1 MNESATSQAD
11 QVIGR
16 ATSESTPWWPDPVLP
31 ATGTPNVVVVLLDD
45 TGFAHLSCYGGLVD
59 TPNYDRLAERGLRYT
74 NFHTTA
80 LCSPTR
86 ACLLTGR
93 NHHAVGMRAVSNF
106 DTGFPNM
113 RGRIARSAGTMAE
126 MLSDE
131 GFATWAVGKWHLA
144 PMREAS
150 AVGPFGDWP
159 LQRGFDRYYGFMQGE
174 TDQFHPELY
183 EDNRLVDPPRT
194 PQDGYHVTEDL
205 LDRAIDLVRTQHT
218 MVPERPFFL
227 YLAFG
232 ATHAPHQAPDAYLE
246 KWRGRFD
253 DGWDPPA
260 GLRAP
265 VGDGRHPGRNGTGSP
280 QPWRGGVGRPLSRGA
295 GGGLSPPGGVRRHAG
310 PHRRATGPPA

>member
-31 ATGTPNVVVVLLDD
+31 ASGTPNVVVVLLDD

-253 DGWDPPA
+253 DGWDVA
-260 GLRAP
+260 R
-265 VGDGRHPGRNGTGSP
+265 
-280 QPWRGGVGRPLSRGA
+280 
-295 GGGLSPPGGVRRHAG
+295 
-310 PHRRATGPPA
+310 